1 MCCACRFD
9 LRQHKT
15 STADW
20 EAALERAVRK
30 RVEHSAPRA
39 RVWLALSSGYDSG
52 AVHLALSRQGLA
64 HRTWTVTALP
74 LLLSPSIQCSFELP
88 GSMARHEDV
97 RHTA

>member
-1 MCCACRFD
+1 MRFLSCCACRFD

-52 AVHLALSRQGLA
+52 AVHLALLRLALA

-74 LLLSPSIQCSFELP
+74 RLRNRSLQCRLGPP
-88 GSMARHEDV
+88 GSMLAP
-97 RHTA
+97 